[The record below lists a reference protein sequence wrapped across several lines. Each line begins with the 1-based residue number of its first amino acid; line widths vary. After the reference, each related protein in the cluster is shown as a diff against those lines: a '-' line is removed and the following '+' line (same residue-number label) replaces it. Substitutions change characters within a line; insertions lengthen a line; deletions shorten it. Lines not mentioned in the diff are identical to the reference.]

1 VDSIRPVI
9 DTLLRVPRA
18 VAGMTDADGTPS
30 SGGGPVNGDSIPGL
44 PRSDP
49 LAAVSPLD
57 GRYAGR
63 TAPLAPYASEAGLMR
78 ARTRVE
84 VEYLIELAAL
94 DATPIALDAGAVAA
108 LRDLYLSFS
117 GDDAELIKA
126 LEVDGAAG
134 YSATN
139 HDVKAVE
146 YFLRVRL
153 TELAGSGGSRDGS
166 TDDGAVT
173 DDGAAGTD
181 AVPADGSADDA
192 PIDDA
197 EALFPWIHFGLTSED
212 VNNLAQRLLVKPAV
226 RGVLVPAIR
235 DVRDALVDL
244 AHEHRDTPMLART
257 HGQPATPTTFG
268 KEMAVYAA
276 RIGRAL
282 GRVEAAT
289 DDLSGKLAG
298 ASGTYA
304 AHEAAYPDVDW
315 EAVSRSVVT
324 GFGLDHTPLA
334 TQVNPCDDLAAL
346 FDALRGVNNVL
357 LDLDLDV
364 WLYVSDRY
372 LGQRTVDGET
382 GSSTMPHKVNPI
394 DFENGEGNLSKANAD
409 LTFLA
414 DYVTRSRLQR
424 DLSDSTVKRNVGAA
438 FAHCLIGYSKTADG
452 LGTVVPNEVVMREA
466 LADTPEVIG
475 EAVQTILRREGDTEA
490 YERVKALTRGSRVT
504 LDDFRTLFDDLDVDP
519 AVREELH
526 GLTPAEYTG
535 IAADLAD
542 GVATDADAADADID
556 DDAADDADTR
566 G

>member
-1 VDSIRPVI
+1 
-9 DTLLRVPRA
+9 
-18 VAGMTDADGTPS
+18 MTDDP
-30 SGGGPVNGDSIPGL
+30 IPGL
-44 PRSDP
+44 SRSDP

-63 TAPLAPYASEAGLMR
+63 TAPLSPYASEAALMR

-94 DATPIALDAGAVAA
+94 EATPISLDDGTVSA
-108 LRDLYLSFS
+108 LRDLHDAFS
-117 GDDAELIKA
+117 AEDARLIKD
-126 LEVDGAAG
+126 LEVEGAAG
-134 YSATN
+134 YAATN

-153 TELAGSGGSRDGS
+153 EELGEAGSI
-166 TDDGAVT
+166 AE
-173 DDGAAGTD
+173 
-181 AVPADGSADDA
+181 P
-192 PIDDA
+192 

-212 VNNLAQRLLVKPAV
+212 VNNLAHRLLVAPAV
-226 RGVLVPAIR
+226 REVLVPAVR
-235 DVRDALVDL
+235 EVRDALARL
-244 AHEHRDTPMLART
+244 AREHRDTPMLART

-276 RIGRAL
+276 RLGRAL
-282 GRVEAAT
+282 GRVDAAV

-304 AHEAAYPDVDW
+304 AHVAAYPDVDW
-315 EAVSRSVVT
+315 PGVSRSVVT
-324 GFGLDHTPLA
+324 GLGLEHAPLA

-357 LDLDLDV
+357 LDLDLDA

-372 LGQRTVDGET
+372 LGQRAVEGET

-394 DFENGEGNLSKANAD
+394 DFENAEGNLSKANAD
-409 LTFLA
+409 LVFLA
-414 DYVTRSRLQR
+414 DYVTTSRLQR

-452 LGTVVPNEVVMREA
+452 LAKVVPNEVVMREELEA
-466 LADTPEVIG
+466 TPEVIG
-475 EAVQTILRREGDTEA
+475 EAVQTILRREGDVDA
-490 YERVKALTRGSRVT
+490 YERVKELTRGSRVT
-504 LDDFRTLFDDLDVDP
+504 LEDFRALFDDLDVDP
-519 AVREELH
+519 AVREELRA
-526 GLTPAEYTG
+526 LTPAGYTG

-542 GVATDADAADADID
+542 GGSDVAGDARD
-556 DDAADDADTR
+556 DRRA
-566 G
+566 